1 MENNL
6 EIKKTAKELAEKAIR
21 DDVKHIN
28 DVLDKLDMS
37 TLKRWYTFIVVK
49 THEAV
54 KMLRDKGFT
63 VALSS
68 YSDDRCYKVSWLS
81 SEEEQA

>member
-1 MENNL
+1 MENL

-21 DDVKHIN
+21 GDIEHIN
-28 DVLDKLDMS
+28 SVLDELNSS
-37 TLKRWYTFIVVK
+37 TLARGYTFIVIK

-68 YSDDRCYKVSWLS
+68 YSDDKCYKVAWLS